1 VPELCLVS
9 TNKDF
14 VCLSTKKESFIY
26 HLTPETLQ
34 FKPFMKID
42 TRVRV
47 FEVQENRMIC
57 DETVYVKTENNPA
70 KILQTL
76 PKESYIHS
84 MLAVGSDILLIGYQ
98 NNIKLA

>member
-9 TNKDF
+9 TNKEF

-26 HLTPETLQ
+26 HLMPETLQ

-42 TRVRV
+42 TKVRV

-57 DETVYVKTENNPA
+57 DEGVFVKTENNLA
-70 KILQTL
+70 KNIQTL

-84 MLAVGSDILLIGYQ
+84 MLAVGSDILLIGYL
-98 NNIKLA
+98 NNI

>member
-1 VPELCLVS
+1 MTLLP
-9 TNKDF
+9 T
-14 VCLSTKKESFIY
+14 TKNLISSLETFFIY
-26 HLTPETLQ
+26 HLKPDTLQ

-42 TRVRV
+42 TRVRA

-57 DETVYVKTENNPA
+57 DETVFVKTENNRA

-84 MLAVGSDILLIGYQ
+84 MLAVGSVILLIGYQ

>member
-1 VPELCLVS
+1 MPGFYKQRLCLS
-9 TNKDF
+9 LNQND
-14 VCLSTKKESFIY
+14 SFIY
-26 HLTPETLQ
+26 HLTSDFH
-34 FKPFMKID
+34 FKPLLKID

-57 DETVYVKTENNPA
+57 DEGVFVKTENNLA
-70 KILQTL
+70 KNIQTL

-84 MLAVGSDILLIGYQ
+84 MLAVGSDILLIGYL